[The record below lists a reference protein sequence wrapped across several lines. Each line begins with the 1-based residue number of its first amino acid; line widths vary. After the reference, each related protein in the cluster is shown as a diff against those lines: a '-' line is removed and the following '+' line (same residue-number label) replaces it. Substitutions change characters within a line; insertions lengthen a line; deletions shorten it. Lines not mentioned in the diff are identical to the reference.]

1 MAAATEKT
9 AEDIRRELQEL
20 QRQHRE
26 VRPPLC
32 PALLEASVL
41 PGAPTLTRS
50 RSPRRSPNAFAI
62 PAAFAAAPPA
72 LVLDLDPGGPARSA
86 AS

>member
-26 VRPPLC
+26 VRPPL
-32 PALLEASVL
+32 PSALLEASVL
-41 PGAPTLTRS
+41 SGASTLTRS
-50 RSPRRSPNAFAI
+50 RPPRRSPSACGI
-62 PAAFAAAPPA
+62 PAAFAAESPA
-72 LVLDLDPGGPARSA
+72 LVLYLEGPARSA

>member
-26 VRPPLC
+26 VHLFLC
-32 PALLEASVL
+32 PAHLEAPSLRAVCPDPL
-41 PGAPTLTRS
+41 SS
-50 RSPRRSPNAFAI
+50 RRRSPSACAT
-62 PAAFAAAPPA
+62 PVAFAAEPPA
-72 LVLDLDPGGPARSA
+72 LVLDLGPPARSA

>member
-26 VRPPLC
+26 VSPSPSHPL
-32 PALLEASVL
+32 SNL
-41 PGAPTLTRS
+41 P
-50 RSPRRSPNAFAI
+50 
-62 PAAFAAAPPA
+62 
-72 LVLDLDPGGPARSA
+72 
-86 AS
+86 